1 MNFHGKDIKIF
12 SANSHPQLARQIAER
27 LGLPLGRSE
36 VKTFSDGEIAVSI
49 NESVRGSD
57 VFVVQSTCAP
67 VNDHLMELL
76 IMMDAFKRASAARIT
91 AVIPYFGYARQDRKA
106 KARDPISAKLVA
118 DLLTTAGADRVLTM
132 DLHASQ
138 IQGFFNI
145 PVDHLVG
152 APILA
157 NYFREFIAQNGGS
170 EDFAVVSP
178 DLGSVTRARNF
189 AARLDCPIAIV
200 DKRRQRA
207 NVCEVMNII
216 GEVQGKTVLL
226 LDDMIDTAG
235 TLCNA
240 AAAVMER
247 GAKRVFAAATHAVL
261 SGPAIDR
268 LRDSAIDTVVL
279 LDTIALPPEKQLDKF
294 QVLPVA
300 PVFSEAIERIYE
312 DKPVSIMF
320 V

>member
-118 DLLTTAGADRVLTM
+118 DLLTTAGADRVRTM

-170 EDFAVVSP
+170 EDFVVVSP

-216 GEVQGKTVLL
+216 GVVQGKTVLL